1 MKDKK
6 KKHGIGLKY
15 AINGINEAFRRER
28 NFRIHL
34 FIACLVIICGFL
46 FRLALLE
53 WIIIILLIQ
62 FVLMTELI
70 NSIVER
76 IIDYVKPDYHLQAK
90 IIKDISAAVVLI
102 AAITSVVI
110 GAMIFIPKLMT
121 LLAG

>member
-102 AAITSVVI
+102 AAITSVLI

>member
-46 FRLALLE
+46 FHLALLE